1 MWDIDKYRSRNFWLS
16 VQPFS
21 LPLLIAPLFLLGNG
35 SPLLCAFEDSV
46 KFSAP
51 PTPTQVWSFNLGLI
65 NHRTSPPTSR
75 MIGPKDK
82 HMIQAGPKY
91 FPGLQIYWRGEK
103 EVFLSLSLLNEDKV
117 NLELPQYQVILL
129 GVAMKSTQERSKD

>member
-1 MWDIDKYRSRNFWLS
+1 
-16 VQPFS
+16 
-21 LPLLIAPLFLLGNG
+21 
-35 SPLLCAFEDSV
+35 
-46 KFSAP
+46 
-51 PTPTQVWSFNLGLI
+51 
-65 NHRTSPPTSR
+65 

-117 NLELPQYQVILL
+117 NLELPQYQVILS